1 MEITELINVL
11 VQLFSSDTVSS
22 KFVSALL
29 YIILSSITLST
40 VADVIIKVFGKG
52 KAHSLV
58 ELIKTRLASVES
70 NCSPCSN
77 SNDDIRK
84 RVDMD
89 KVLDHVLEDVVMTTN
104 VDRALLFQFHNGTRA
119 KSGMPFEHI
128 VLTHE
133 ADGPGVA
140 LSTLINQHNDLRLFS
155 QLSDEM
161 MAGKIIDYK
170 TNYFADPIK
179 SFLKENGDIR
189 MCAKILTSPIDD
201 KIVGALVF
209 TTINDE
215 TFDEN
220 IESIIERTALVCSGV
235 LTNSWGKCEFCSMRN
250 HVKRKCTCAE
260 VDKKFKNVNNDCS
273 HFSPS
278 AHA

>member
-29 YIILSSITLST
+29 YIILSCVAMST
-40 VADVIIKVFGKG
+40 VADVVIKVFGKG
-52 KAHSLV
+52 KAHSFV

-70 NCSPCSN
+70 NCSSCSN

-89 KVLDHVLEDVVMTTN
+89 RVLDHVLEDVVMTTN
-104 VDRALLFQFHNGTRA
+104 VD
-119 KSGMPFEHI
+119 
-128 VLTHE
+128 
-133 ADGPGVA
+133 GVA

-155 QLSDEM
+155 QLSSEM
-161 MAGKIIDYK
+161 MTGKVIDYK

-201 KIVGALVF
+201 QIVGALVF

-215 TFDEN
+215 TFDDN
-220 IESIIERTALVCSGV
+220 IETVIERTALVCSGI
-235 LTNSWGKCEFCSMRN
+235 LTNSWGKCEYCSMRN
-250 HVKRKCTCAE
+250 HIKRKCTCAE
-260 VDKKFKNVNNDCS
+260 VDKKFKNVKNDCP